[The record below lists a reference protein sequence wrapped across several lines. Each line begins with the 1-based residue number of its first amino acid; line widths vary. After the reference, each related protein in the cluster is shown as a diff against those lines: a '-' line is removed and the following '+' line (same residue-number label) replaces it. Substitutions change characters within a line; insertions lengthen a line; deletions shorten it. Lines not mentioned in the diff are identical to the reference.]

1 MKRVAKMIH
10 FPTTRLSELAA
21 RSGGISRE
29 LAVEEA
35 KKSVESLRELG
46 IEAIETALRAIE
58 AIAYSAKAN
67 KLAAAD
73 MKEILHQADHVVT
86 MAATFGLDT
95 LECAVKSLCDV
106 TDGLLTRE
114 SNDAAPI
121 IVHVQTMRLL
131 APGSAPLD
139 VEQSQRVLSELT
151 KVRAHFHFA
160 PLSLG
165 GKSGFG
171 PDIEKN

>member
-1 MKRVAKMIH
+1 MTRAMKMIH
-10 FPTTRLSELAA
+10 FPKTRLSELAA
-21 RSGGISRE
+21 RSGGVERE

-35 KKSVESLRELG
+35 KKSIEDLRDLALET
-46 IEAIETALRAIE
+46 IEAAIRAIET
-58 AIAYSAKAN
+58 IAYSAKRN
-67 KLAAAD
+67 QLAQSE
-73 MKEILHQADHVVT
+73 MKEVLRLADQVVT
-86 MAATFGLDT
+86 MAATFGLES

-121 IVHVQTMRLL
+121 VVHVQTMRLL
-131 APGSAPLD
+131 APGGATLD
-139 VEQSQRVLSELT
+139 AEQTQRVLSELT

-165 GKSGFG
+165 AKPEFG
-171 PDIEKN
+171 PPEIAK